1 MRHLS
6 ARRLI
11 TLTAALT
18 AWWSCAPEPTCTG
31 EWCGTVVVITVAEA
45 DVLLPVVAQGDV
57 GVGIGDLLFLKLADV
72 GPSLR
77 TVGDSGFVP
86 FLAESWRYLDPLT
99 LEFTLHPEARWHD
112 GTPVTAADVAF
123 TFDVYRDTL
132 IASIA
137 AQRLTRIT
145 SVEARDE
152 RTVVFRFSE
161 TYPEQFFDAVY
172 HMRILPRHL
181 LVDVPRTEIAS
192 HPMGR
197 EPVGNGPFRFV
208 RWRAGES
215 IELVADS
222 TFFLGRP
229 GIRRVLWRFTAD
241 PGTAL
246 TQLVAG
252 EADVLNYLGGPDN
265 VRRVEDAPG
274 LRVIEYPSAVYSY
287 VAFNFRDPN
296 DLDAPHPL
304 FADHDVRRALTMAVD
319 REAIVRA
326 VLGEYGVVPPGP
338 VSPALWIW
346 DDALH
351 GLPFDSAEA
360 RRLLARRGW
369 TDTDGDGVLDRQGRR
384 FAFEFLVPI
393 SSAPRRQSAQIIQ
406 EQLRRIGVEVRITEL
421 DFNAFLD
428 QAQSRHFD
436 VAFGS
441 YGGDISPASIAEVW
455 GSGAVGSFNWG
466 QYVSPA
472 VDRMLVAAGNASSLA
487 DAQSR
492 WHEAVR
498 AIVEDAPAIWVY
510 APLTAAGVHTR
521 FENVTIRPDQW
532 ASTLWTWRVSPANY
546 IDRDRYVN

>member
-1 MRHLS
+1 
-6 ARRLI
+6 
-11 TLTAALT
+11 
-18 AWWSCAPEPTCTG
+18 
-31 EWCGTVVVITVAEA
+31 
-45 DVLLPVVAQGDV
+45 
-57 GVGIGDLLFLKLADV
+57 
-72 GPSLR
+72 
-77 TVGDSGFVP
+77 
-86 FLAESWRYLDPLT
+86 
-99 LEFTLHPEARWHD
+99 
-112 GTPVTAADVAF
+112 
-123 TFDVYRDTL
+123 
-132 IASIA
+132 
-137 AQRLTRIT
+137 
-145 SVEARDE
+145 
-152 RTVVFRFSE
+152 
-161 TYPEQFFDAVY
+161 
-172 HMRILPRHL
+172 
-181 LVDVPRTEIAS
+181 
-192 HPMGR
+192 
-197 EPVGNGPFRFV
+197 
-208 RWRAGES
+208 
-215 IELVADS
+215 
-222 TFFLGRP
+222 
-229 GIRRVLWRFTAD
+229 
-241 PGTAL
+241 
-246 TQLVAG
+246 
-252 EADVLNYLGGPDN
+252 
-265 VRRVEDAPG
+265 
-274 LRVIEYPSAVYSY
+274 
-287 VAFNFRDPN
+287 
-296 DLDAPHPL
+296 
-304 FADHDVRRALTMAVD
+304 MAVD